1 MSFPIRILP
10 WLPISPQDK
19 IQTPFHDLV
28 PLSLLSSHIILLL
41 TLNEGTAFAT
51 PYLVHTL
58 LVPLPCSS
66 LIRITLLSLHVLF
79 GEFIIISYRDLPYWP
94 LQTLSIFQLSAPYC
108 LFSNE
113 FSFLVTKWLL
123 RLLDI
128 PAHIKSSREEHVF
141 APRSPSK
148 THIVCAQTLSC
159 VLLFVIP

>member
-1 MSFPIRILP
+1 MCAEKGRYP
-10 WLPISPQDK
+10 
-19 IQTPFHDLV
+19 
-28 PLSLLSSHIILLL
+28 
-41 TLNEGTAFAT
+41 A
-51 PYLVHTL
+51 
-58 LVPLPCSS
+58 
-66 LIRITLLSLHVLF
+66 
-79 GEFIIISYRDLPYWP
+79 PYWP
-94 LQTLSIFQLSAPYC
+94 LQTLSIFQLSVPYC